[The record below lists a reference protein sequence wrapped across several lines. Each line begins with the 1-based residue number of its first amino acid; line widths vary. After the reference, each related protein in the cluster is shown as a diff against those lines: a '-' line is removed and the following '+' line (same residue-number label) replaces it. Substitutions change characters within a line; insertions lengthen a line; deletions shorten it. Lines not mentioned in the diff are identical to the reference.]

1 MSKARP
7 KEGMGRGIEIPT
19 IAELDEIV
27 RKLTVNKANNSPP
40 SHVAPSPQM
49 QKIIQHMRIRA
60 FGCDDTGNLLDR
72 KKIIEDYSIVEELER
87 PLVIN
92 PSDIKLQ
99 LATFRDDLE
108 AAGGKYNLLDPNK
121 YPFVSEGKHL
131 SLITG
136 QEHVRLHD
144 AMPSRIGL
152 LIEYV
157 RDNFRVPLGYHY
169 VYATMPW
176 SEEGEEDL
184 VPQYNGRK
192 ILGTD
197 SEGLQFRRNHDGM
210 MQIARTGVIKSVSDD
225 IRSEFCKM
233 GITIPS
239 ELANVNFRRLGFNT
253 WLKRVTARFAEL
265 CKKELI
271 VVNIARLRRPDKL
284 MDSAI
289 LMPNV
294 ASWGANRMFYD
305 LHLKRS
311 VNPKILLDGKSI
323 AEAHLHVH
331 GNTPE
336 AALSLL
342 DADDEV
348 LKRKGADIAYLDERA
363 AMLKTVY
370 EKRMNEGPS
379 S

>member
-1 MSKARP
+1 MSKAQP

-27 RKLTVNKANNSPP
+27 RKLSAKNANTTPP
-40 SHVAPSPQM
+40 SHVAPTPQM

-60 FGCDDTGNLLDR
+60 FGCDDAGNVLER
-72 KKIIEDYSIVEELER
+72 KKLIEDYSIVEELER
-87 PLVIN
+87 PLVID

-99 LATFRDDLE
+99 LTTFRNDLE
-108 AAGGKYNLLDPNK
+108 EAGGKYNLLDPNK
-121 YPFVSEGKHL
+121 YPFVSEGRHL
-131 SLITG
+131 SLISG

-144 AMPSRIGL
+144 AIPTRIGL
-152 LIEYV
+152 LVEYV
-157 RDNFRVPLGYHY
+157 RGSFRVPLGYHY

-176 SEEGEEDL
+176 AEEGEEDL

-197 SEGLQFRRNHDGM
+197 SEGLQFRRNHEGM
-210 MQIARTGVIKSVSDD
+210 MQIARTGVIKSISNE
-225 IRSEFCKM
+225 IRDEFSKM
-233 GITIPS
+233 GIAIPP
-239 ELANVNFRRLGFNT
+239 ELADAPFRRLGFNT

-336 AALSLL
+336 ATLSIL

-370 EKRMNEGPS
+370 ERRMNE
-379 S
+379 